1 MNPYRWEHRFSM
13 LSFLSEFIHII
24 DNIYNYIKITI
35 KDKNEPIIY
44 ELNKRKKSNNNSTSI
59 NVTEFARNILQSN
72 YNIQKSIHNV

>member
-1 MNPYRWEHRFSM
+1 M